1 MKKVSVILLL
11 SIYSFATLG
20 IEVKQF
26 YCCGKLK
33 STTIALVENAKEKC
47 GTGNEKRGCC
57 KTKFHTLK
65 VKDTHI
71 ASYAI
76 NNNIKH
82 FSEIIIFNPSF
93 ESIGLGQQQAVV
105 NNPSH
110 APPLHQGT
118 PLYILNCIY
127 RI

>member
-1 MKKVSVILLL
+1 MKKIAVILLL
-11 SIYSFATLG
+11 SIYSLATLG
-20 IEVKQF
+20 IGVKQF

-33 STTIALVENAKEKC
+33 STSITLVENAKEKC
-47 GTGNEKRGCC
+47 GMGNGMSGCC
-57 KTKFHTLK
+57 KTKFHSLK
-65 VKDTHI
+65 VKDSHI
-71 ASYAI
+71 AAHVI
-76 NNNIKH
+76 TNPVKH
-82 FSEIIIFNPSF
+82 FSEIINFYPSF
-93 ESIGLGQQQAVV
+93 ENTGLVQQELVV

>member
-1 MKKVSVILLL
+1 MKKVAVILLL
-11 SIYSFATLG
+11 SIYSLATFG
-20 IEVKQF
+20 IGVKQF

-33 STTIALVENAKEKC
+33 STSIALVQDANEKC
-47 GTGNEKRGCC
+47 NMGNAESGCC

-65 VKDTHI
+65 VKDSHI
-71 ASYAI
+71 VNYAI
-76 NNNIKH
+76 TNPIKH
-82 FSEIIIFNPSF
+82 FSEIITFNSSF
-93 ESIGLGQQQAVV
+93 ESIGLAQQQVVV

-110 APPLHQGT
+110 APPLHQGI